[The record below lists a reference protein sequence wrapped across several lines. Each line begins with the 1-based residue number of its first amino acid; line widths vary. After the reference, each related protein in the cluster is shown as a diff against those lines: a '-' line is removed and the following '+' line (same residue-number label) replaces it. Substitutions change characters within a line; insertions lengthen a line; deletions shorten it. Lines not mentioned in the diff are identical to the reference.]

1 MNTKLKNT
9 QTFGIESK
17 MNKVF
22 LATKEPMEPFSSTK
36 YFVGIFREY
45 SRFRLNIL
53 QYNEEVVLQL
63 FFNEKLI
70 IEKELGRAHES
81 LKIIKDI
88 DNKASIKEF
97 LKFFMEE
104 DLAENLLKMDV
115 DEFLV
120 RVALTN

>member
-1 MNTKLKNT
+1 
-9 QTFGIESK
+9 